1 MTQLE
6 SGENGFLAIYLNDHL
21 AGAMLGVELA
31 RRARSS
37 NRGVEG
43 IGEELAKVCTEIE
56 ADREALELVMK
67 RLGIARNR
75 VKPAG
80 AWVAEKLGRLKL
92 NGRVCSYSPLSRL
105 VELELLYLG
114 ITGKMQ
120 MWKTLERTFHGEK
133 LGEELS
139 LEQLAEAA
147 ACQRSRIEVLHRRA
161 AESAFPSEAASMGSR
176 LS

>member
-1 MTQLE
+1 MTQSE
-6 SGENGFLAIYLNDHL
+6 SGGNGFLAIYLNDHL

-37 NRGVEG
+37 NRDVEE

-56 ADREALELVMK
+56 ADRETLELVME

-75 VKPAG
+75 IKPAG
-80 AWVAEKLGRLKL
+80 AWLAEKLGRLKL
-92 NGRVCSYSPLSRL
+92 NGRICGYSPLSRL
-105 VELELLYLG
+105 IELELLYLG

-120 MWKTLERTFHGEK
+120 MWKTLERTFQGEK
-133 LGEELS
+133 LAEEIGF
-139 LEQLAEAA
+139 ERLAEGAA
-147 ACQRSRIEVLHRRA
+147 RQRSRIEVFHRRA